1 MKKFLFIAAA
11 LFAAILTSCQREPIT
26 QNEPQP
32 AAVDASDFPEIIYA
46 SAGEEETKAGMD
58 RYDAGGSYKYRHH
71 WDAGDVIHVFHG
83 TVQTEYTCTNPAT
96 GEFTKGTAKATPY
109 NRSFTNY
116 CAVYSSISDHYEL
129 SLPDNNQVK
138 VMLEAYISSSSN
150 PGYANFM
157 TAVSNDGTH
166 FRMESQLGWIKLQ
179 VKGKGTVKEIRLYGN
194 YEDDI
199 SQYLTYNFA
208 TETLSQEGYQ
218 EEAMTATLA
227 TPVELN
233 PYVATVFYFTVPAQ
247 TFASVGF
254 EFLDA
259 SQKAIGYVGT
269 NKSVPVC
276 VNTVT
281 PMAVKTLDY
290 TSTAA
295 TLADG
300 KTFNA
305 ALKTLAAGSSETHE
319 SIDNLIKG
327 IKYAYSTATEGVNV
341 SSSTYPVYAVFDS
354 ATGIVT
360 LNSTADRIYLNK
372 DSRYMF
378 ANMKEL
384 ESIELL
390 SQIQESQLGNSYTPD
405 LYGISFMFRDCA
417 KLTTVDLSKF
427 NTTLVSTLEGVF
439 NGCSSL
445 SSIDLTPLST
455 TNVKT
460 MKDTFRGC
468 SALTCLD
475 VSSFDTSSCSSYSY
489 TFANCTSLE
498 SIHFGDAFLRYY
510 SISNFNGTFYNCSKL
525 EQIHLTRGMSTL
537 LSNQGGA
544 MDGSNSGGNI
554 GFVCQNCTQLKSFI
568 LDISGNCN
576 AMSYAFEGCNNIEH
590 IDIHGLNDNTT
601 THRFISAFRNCFKLK
616 YLDIRSHN
624 FSYFPFSGGA
634 IEPEVYYMFDFTC
647 RDAERLD
654 LYMLN
659 EASYDRIKYL
669 FNSTMKLP
677 NFITTHFSN

>member
-26 QNEPQP
+26 QNGPQP

-96 GEFTKGTAKATPY
+96 GEFTIGTAKTI
-109 NRSFTNY
+109 NKSFTNY
-116 CAVYSSISDHYEL
+116 CALFTSFQYYDQL
-129 SLPDNNQVK
+129 SLRIPADNT
-138 VMLEAYISSSSN
+138 ISVFNNNGYNLAAST

-157 TAVSNDGTH
+157 VGSSEEGNH
-166 FRMESQLGWIKLQ
+166 FRMESQVGWLKLQ
-179 VKGKGTVKEIRLYGN
+179 LQGKGAISGLTLWNDVYGM
-194 YEDDI
+194 DDCVGDM
-199 SQYLTYNFA
+199 TYNFS
-208 TETLSQEGYQ
+208 TDTYSFKDTDDVQI
-218 EEAMTATLA
+218 TAEWP

-233 PYVATVFYFTVPAQ
+233 PFSPTDIYLALPPMTYHGLNLEV
-247 TFASVGF
+247 VGAGS
-254 EFLDA
+254 LSTTSSIPIYA
-259 SQKAIGYVGT
+259 
-269 NKSVPVC
+269 
-276 VNTVT
+276 NTVT

-295 TLADG
+295 TLTDG
-300 KTFNA
+300 STFNA
-305 ALKTLAAGSSETHE
+305 ALKTLAAGSSKTHE

-489 TFANCTSLE
+489 TFADCTSLE

-537 LSNQGGA
+537 LSNQSGA
-544 MDGSNSGGNI
+544 MDGSNTGGNI

-669 FNSTMKLP
+669 FKSTMKLP
-677 NFITTHFSN
+677 YFITTHFSN